1 MIESLAKKEGRTY
14 QVTCTGPCRG
24 VTAKISSRSG
34 DADLYAEE
42 AEPPVIRV
50 KEDEIISV
58 TIVHISHVFFCRIPT
73 ATNVVYAS
81 QETLWE
87 SIGAP
92 ACQQQE
98 TSMDNLCIVLNYSF
112 PVNYWTVYP

>member
-14 QVTCTGPCRG
+14 QVTCAGPCRG

-58 TIVHISHVFFCRIPT
+58 TIVRISHVFFLQDSDCNECRLCKSRNALGIDR
-73 ATNVVYAS
+73 
-81 QETLWE
+81 
-87 SIGAP
+87 
-92 ACQQQE
+92 C
-98 TSMDNLCIVLNYSF
+98 TSMSTTGDKYG
-112 PVNYWTVYP
+112 